1 MSTISNSIKFFSGVI
16 YHQRIGKIEHFFKNK
31 INAILIDLKTKED
44 TNSEKFPYFFSI
56 EKFNFLHWSSKDHG
70 PRINNLNRDGLY
82 DFIKNLVINSSKK
95 EMKFIQ
101 LNY

>member
-1 MSTISNSIKFFSGVI
+1 MSTISNPIKFFSGVI

-31 INAILIDLKTKED
+31 INAILINLKTKED
-44 TNSEKFPYFFSI
+44 TNSEVFPYFFSI
-56 EKFNFLHWSSKDHG
+56 EKFNFLYWSSKDHG

-95 EMKFIQ
+95 RMDFSRWS
-101 LNY
+101 